1 MHKLIY
7 LAATI
12 IIILQ
17 KGYSSELVLNS
28 LYKTTNHNI
37 SSPVI
42 TRESSSKWNYNPSN
56 SDLSQKKYD
65 WTSRLNLELSYIK
78 GDWKNHTNWTKFR
91 SRQANMG
98 EGVTI
103 GIIDS
108 LINCNHKN
116 LKTTSYRTC
125 ISEYSREYE
134 STFNT
139 SKGWDHGSNAAG
151 VAAGTGGYGVAPRA
165 NIHGFAIFDAHG
177 QYVPS
182 SRLEDVV
189 EYLVEDKG
197 SKVIN
202 MSFNVPY
209 SPLYDY
215 LPANSYEAE
224 AVREA
229 KGKALVVKAA
239 GNGFNGIGRRYATYK
254 DDDIRRNVL
263 RHYYNNLLIVGAID
277 STGKIITPWS
287 DRPGEGCAKGKL
299 ENKCNYHNKW
309 KNYFIVAPGYV
320 NTTAGEGNGSQNAQ
334 GTSFSAPIVSGTAA
348 LIQSR
353 WPQLKPHQI
362 RNILLRTAT
371 DLGKRG
377 ADGIYGRGALNIT
390 RALKPVRGK
399 VGGVRVN
406 KASTDVYTRLSY
418 LGDFSKDVQIID
430 VFGRDFEA
438 VNYSTLSGSP
448 VIHSLS
454 NNQFSFY
461 ISDATAINGYPS
473 INFDGF
479 TIGKFTHFNSLS
491 IGKPFTDFRNDENP
505 LDRLPSTLITLNQNN
520 QAIIVEDS
528 NNSYFAMTSHNNSKN
543 ESDVT
548 TIGMKKNQHLGKNK
562 ILSSTVAFI
571 DEKGFHGL
579 SSQDKFGFENK
590 NNSLYFEIGY
600 TQSTDENALHFN
612 VNHHQTFDN
621 YSSQNISW
629 NNVGITELQA
639 EYSLML
645 DDSYLNLRVSSGYM
659 LSGELESSINGLDD
673 LSDYYNKDPIVAV
686 RYTKKSAFGGTTN
699 FDLSSEDKGSIF
711 ASFKF
716 NF

>member
-7 LAATI
+7 LAATV

-28 LYKTTNHNI
+28 IYKTTNHNI

-91 SRQANMG
+91 SRQASQG
-98 EGVTI
+98 DGVTI

-108 LINCNHKN
+108 AINCSHNN
-116 LKTTSYRTC
+116 LKDTSYRTC
-125 ISEYSREYE
+125 EAWYDAAYGPSFDEIEGYQ
-134 STFNT
+134 
-139 SKGWDHGSNAAG
+139 HGTNVAG

-165 NIHGFAIFDAHG
+165 DILGYAIFDDHG
-177 QYVPS
+177 NYYPS
-182 SRLEDVV
+182 SKLYQIVNF
-189 EYLVEDKG
+189 LVNKG
-197 SKVIN
+197 AKIIN
-202 MSFNVPY
+202 MSFG
-209 SPLYDY
+209 
-215 LPANSYEAE
+215 PAIMEYPHMPTDENTNTAI
-224 AVREA
+224 RKA

-239 GNGFNGIGRRYATYK
+239 GNNGHTYDTVK
-254 DDDIRRNVL
+254 STTINRNVL
-263 RHYYNNLLIVGAID
+263 KNYYNNVIFVGALD
-277 STGKIITPWS
+277 ETGNAIASYS
-287 DRPGEGCAKGKL
+287 DRPGERCVKGKL
-299 ENKCNYHNKW
+299 EGRCTHKNKW
-309 KNYFIVAPGYV
+309 KNYFIVAPGSV
-320 NTTAGEGNGSQNAQ
+320 NTTDGSGVGSHDTL
-334 GTSFSAPIVSGTAA
+334 GTSFSAPIVSGAAA

-353 WPQLKPHQI
+353 WPQLKPQQI

-377 ADGIYGRGALNIT
+377 PDGIYGRGALNIT
-390 RALKPVRGK
+390 RALKPVKGK

-461 ISDATAINGYPS
+461 ISDAAAINGYPS

>member
-28 LYKTTNHNI
+28 IYKTTNHNI

-42 TRESSSKWNYNPSN
+42 TRESSSKWNYNLSN

-65 WTSRLNLELSYIK
+65 WTSPLNLELSYIK
-78 GDWKNHTNWTKFR
+78 GDWKNHTNWSKFR
-91 SRQANMG
+91 SRQANDG
-98 EGVTI
+98 DGVTI

-108 LINCNHKN
+108 AINCEHTN
-116 LKTTSYRTC
+116 LTNTRFRTC
-125 ISEYSREYE
+125 KWYYADGYDPS
-134 STFNT
+134 FNDVE
-139 SKGWDHGSNAAG
+139 GYQHGTNAAG
-151 VAAGTGGYGVAPRA
+151 VAAGTGGYGVAPKA
-165 NIHGFAIFDAHG
+165 DILGYAIFDDYG
-177 QYVPS
+177 NYVPTYHLS
-182 SRLEDVV
+182 EIVDI
-189 EYLVEDKG
+189 LVADGAKI
-197 SKVIN
+197 IN
-202 MSFNVPY
+202 MSFGPSDPY
-209 SPLYDY
+209 PYMPTSLDMFD
-215 LPANSYEAE
+215 AI
-224 AVREA
+224 RTA
-229 KGKALVVKAA
+229 KNRALVVNAA
-239 GNGFNGIGRRYATYK
+239 GNNGQTYATVK
-254 DDDIRRNVL
+254 FTDINRNVL
-263 RHYYNNLLIVGAID
+263 KNYYNNVIFVGALD
-277 STGKIITPWS
+277 ETGNALASWS
-287 DRPGEGCAKGKL
+287 DRPGERCVKGNL
-299 ENKCNYHNKW
+299 EGRCTQKNKW

-320 NTTAGEGNGSQNAQ
+320 NTTDGDGDGSYNTQ
-334 GTSFSAPIVSGTAA
+334 GTSFSAPIVSGAAA

-353 WPQLKPHQI
+353 WPQLKPQQI

-371 DLGKRG
+371 DMGKKG
-377 ADGIYGRGALNIT
+377 VDGTFGKGALNIS
-390 RALKPVRGK
+390 RALKPVKGK

-406 KASTDVYTRLSY
+406 NASTDVYTRLSA

-461 ISDATAINGYPS
+461 MSDATAINGYPS

-600 TQSTDENALHFN
+600 TQSTDENTLHFN

-621 YSSQNISW
+621 YSSQDISW

-645 DDSYLNLRVSSGYM
+645 DDSYLDFRVSSGYM
-659 LSGELESSINGLDD
+659 LSGELESSVNGLDD